1 MLDRMSEVTG
11 ILSAIEQGDPS
22 AAAQLLPL
30 VYDELPKLAAQRRA
44 GEGPGHTLQ
53 PTALV
58 HEAYLKLVGPCPR
71 PPVSG
76 VPAFSRASG
85 RRQVM
90 VGSANR
96 LEGPSPKNGTFGGA
110 ARP

>member
-1 MLDRMSEVTG
+1 MNEVTQ
-11 ILSAIEQGDPS
+11 ILNAIAEGDPS
-22 AAAQLLPL
+22 AASQLLPR
-30 VYDELPKLAAQRRA
+30 VYDELRKLAAQRRA

-76 VPAFSRASG
+76 VPAFSGASG
-85 RRQVM
+85 LRQVM
-90 VGSANR
+90 VRYANR
-96 LEGPSPKNGTFGGA
+96 LERASRKMGYSA
-110 ARP
+110 ALRGLIS